1 MDINFNGTI
10 IALFGSL
17 PLETLDSQGG
27 TGFAP
32 SSLDFFFF
40 LKQRECSF
48 GCGAERREEEKEV
61 MGRWGQGEAS
71 VSPSLN

>member
-40 LKQRECSF
+40 KSRESAALAV
-48 GCGAERREEEKEV
+48 GPRGEKRRRRLWGDGVK
-61 MGRWGQGEAS
+61 GRPL
-71 VSPSLN
+71 SPHH

>member
-1 MDINFNGTI
+1 MGRLLPCLEACPLKRWTHKV
-10 IALFGSL
+10 ALLWL
-17 PLETLDSQGG
+17 P
-27 TGFAP
+27 AAWI
-32 SSLDFFFF
+32 FFF

-48 GCGAERREEEKEV
+48 GCEAERREEEKEV